1 MKGPCESVK
10 EEVNEEAWGGRKG
23 EDGKMEG
30 EEGRDHPTHAQAS
43 EV

>member
-1 MKGPCESVK
+1 MNK
-10 EEVNEEAWGGRKG
+10 EEWGGRKG

-30 EEGRDHPTHAQAS
+30 EEGRDHLTRAQAP